1 MKHSPFAPGL
11 PRKETQDGFFSR
23 DELAL
28 ANRNSGIL
36 LETLGLDITPTGAH
50 YLLNHFDVPIL
61 DEASLRLD
69 LSAGFGN
76 PMSLSL
82 ADIRSM
88 PQVTEPVTLECA
100 GNGREGVSPRNLSM
114 PWMYEA
120 VGTSE
125 WTGTPLAPL
134 LARAK
139 PDASVQDFV
148 FIGADFGFDKGQPH
162 SFARSLTPQD
172 IADLDVMLVWG
183 MNGQPLLPQH
193 GAPLRIIVPG
203 WYGMASVKWLTRIE
217 ALTRRFDGYQQIQ
230 GYHYRTEQGEQG
242 TPITRILVK
251 SLMKPP
257 GVPDWVSRK
266 RWMQAGRV
274 TVEGRAWSGGG
285 VPIDKVE
292 VLLDGTWREAELLGR
307 KGRYAWT
314 GWRIDWEATPGI
326 HQLVC
331 RATDADGN
339 TQPMQS
345 AYDVAGFGNNSV
357 HRIEVHVAD
366 PSS

>member
-1 MKHSPFAPGL
+1 MKDNPFVTGI
-11 PRKETQDGFFSR
+11 PRSDTQDGVFSR
-23 DELAL
+23 AEVAL

-61 DEASLRLD
+61 DEASHRLELTGAFD
-69 LSAGFGN
+69 A

-82 ADIRSM
+82 AEIRAM

-100 GNGREGVSPRNLSM
+100 GNGREGVSPRHLSM

-120 VGTSE
+120 VGTSQ

-134 LARAK
+134 LERAK
-139 PDASVQDFV
+139 PTASVQDFV
-148 FIGADFGFDKGQPH
+148 FTGADFGFDKGQPH
-162 SFARSLTPQD
+162 QFARSLTPKD
-172 IADLDVMLVWG
+172 IADLDVLLVWG

-203 WYGMASVKWLTRIE
+203 WYGMASVKWLTGIE
-217 ALTRRFDGYQQIQ
+217 ASTTRFDGFQQIQ
-230 GYHYRTEQGEQG
+230 GYHYRTVPGEQG

-251 SLMKPP
+251 SLIRPP
-257 GVPDWVSRK
+257 GVPDWVTRK
-266 RWMQAGRV
+266 RWMQAGTV
-274 TVEGRAWSGGG
+274 TLEGRAWSGGG
-285 VPIDKVE
+285 VPIAKVE
-292 VLLDGTWREAELLGR
+292 VLLDGSWREAELLPR
-307 KGRYAWT
+307 MGRYAWT
-314 GWRIDWEATPGI
+314 GWRIDWTATPGV
-326 HQLVC
+326 HQLMC
-331 RATDADGN
+331 RATDAEGN
-339 TQPMQS
+339 TQPLHS

-366 PSS
+366 PFS